1 MAEKTLN
8 NIRVVNKHDVEAN
21 WLKATNFIPMQGE
34 LIVYDKDSTHN
45 YERFKIGD
53 GSTVVSS
60 LPFADDNKVDKV
72 SGKRLSTNDYT
83 TTEKNK
89 LAGIADGAN
98 KTVVDADL
106 SSTST
111 NPVQNKVVQAA
122 ISGLNTL
129 VGDKKVSE
137 QIAAAQLVY
146 VGPTQPTDPNIK
158 VWINTSEEGT
168 GVVPVLPRIATISL
182 PANAWS
188 GNKEPYSQIVE
199 IATATTS
206 SKIDLQPSA
215 QQIVDL
221 QNSETSLMI
230 GNDGGVL
237 TCYAIGNKPTVDYT
251 MQVLIQEVA
260 YV

>member
-1 MAEKTLN
+1 MAEKNFN
-8 NIRVVNKHDVEAN
+8 NVRIINKHDTEAN
-21 WLKATNFIPMQGE
+21 WIKATGFVPKQGE
-34 LIVYDKDSTHN
+34 LIIYDKDSTYN

-60 LPFADDNKVDKV
+60 LPFADSNKVDKV
-72 SGKRLSTNDYT
+72 SGKGLSTNDYT

-89 LAGIADGAN
+89 LAGIAEGAN
-98 KTVVDADL
+98 KTVVDSVL
-106 SSTST
+106 SESST
-111 NPVQNKVVQAA
+111 NPVQNKVVNTA
-122 ISGLNTL
+122 IANLSTL

-137 QIAAAQLVY
+137 QIANAQMVY
-146 VGPTQPTDPNIK
+146 VGPNKPTDPNIK

-168 GVVPVLPRIATISL
+168 GVVPVLPRVSTISL

-188 GNKEPYSQIVE
+188 GSSEPYSQVVN
-199 IATATTS
+199 IATVTAA

-215 QQIVDL
+215 QQVVNL
-221 QNSETSLMI
+221 QNEEISLMI
-230 GNDGGVL
+230 GNDGGIV
-237 TCYAIGNKPTVDYT
+237 TCYAIGNKPTVNYT